1 MAKGILV
8 FSFILN
14 GNAFFFS
21 NEALIYSSQS
31 TNNCIGLI
39 NIFAL
44 QVLQGQ
50 PIFLQYGNVG
60 SIPPNSQK

>member
-44 QVLQGQ
+44 QVLQG
-50 PIFLQYGNVG
+50 PTNLSTIW
-60 SIPPNSQK
+60 